1 MECIEGL
8 RTPDRGTISVL
19 GLNAFNDVYKLQERI
34 GVQLQRA
41 QLQKQIKVSE
51 AVDLGA
57 AWQSERGQYEYREV
71 FARFLVTRL

>member
-1 MECIEGL
+1 MPSTMCTSCKSG
-8 RTPDRGTISVL
+8 
-19 GLNAFNDVYKLQERI
+19 I
-34 GVQLQRA
+34 GVQLQQA

-51 AVDLGA
+51 PVDLGA